1 MSEPLSGKRQRER
14 KLLKRRI
21 EGRERERERKRIYM
35 NLIAVVAKVRPFS
48 SFT

>member
-21 EGRERERERKRIYM
+21 EEREREREKEYTRI
-35 NLIAVVAKVRPFS
+35 
-48 SFT
+48 